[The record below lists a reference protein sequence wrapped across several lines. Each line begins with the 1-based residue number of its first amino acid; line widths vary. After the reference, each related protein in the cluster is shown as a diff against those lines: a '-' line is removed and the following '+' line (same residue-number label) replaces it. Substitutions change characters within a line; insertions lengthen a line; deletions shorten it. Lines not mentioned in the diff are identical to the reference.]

1 MDCPGGE
8 EKGRMWSGFAGVSHL
23 VEPLFIPS
31 VFSPF
36 RVQHMDLS
44 NSVIDVSTLHGLL
57 SHCSKLQNLSL
68 EGLQLSDPI
77 VKWVAARSV
86 SQRQLFC

>member
-1 MDCPGGE
+1 MFVIGCSSGE
-8 EKGRMWSGFAGVSHL
+8 EMGLDLMWRYLG
-23 VEPLFIPS
+23 EPPSRSLSFPS

-44 NSVIDVSTLHGLL
+44 NSVIEVSTLHGIL
-57 SHCSKLQNLSL
+57 SQCSKLQNLSL

-77 VKWVAARSV
+77 VK
-86 SQRQLFC
+86 